1 MSAHSD
7 AHPLLQLASGQTV
20 PPDALQA
27 WAADAVR
34 DMATGQPVDR
44 AVRLSRADRVRMRNR
59 LLMQAAGLVAPGAD
73 PWHAAGAVACLIKR
87 YERSTTRRLYLAGV
101 DVTPEDPAEAA
112 VHRAACLGVELIGTQ
127 RNLYALIK

>member
-7 AHPLLQLASGQTV
+7 HPLLQLATGQPV

-44 AVRLSRADRVRMRNR
+44 AVRLSRADRVRMRDR
-59 LLMQAAGLVAPGAD
+59 LLMQAAGLVAPGAN
-73 PWHAAGAVACLIKR
+73 PWEAAGAVACLVKR
-87 YERSTTRRLYLAGV
+87 YERSAGRRLYLAGV

-112 VHRAACLGVELIGTQ
+112 VHRAACLGVKLIGTQ
-127 RNLYALIK
+127 RNLYALMK